1 MGAIGQWVKNQAS
14 RAWDS
19 VQNIGDKFSTAI
31 GKVQGYVGTA
41 FEVAKNGSTFV
52 GLQYSSIGTIRS
64 AIRNYVTG
72 VQKVL
77 ADLNTKA
84 SNKNALKGEVA
95 AAADAY
101 VKAVSDVAQ
110 AYVSALLAYSDRMYE
125 YGEEYKKA
133 DTNLASTVS
142 EEASALSSSAETYQ
156 EKYNQQ

>member
-1 MGAIGQWVKNQAS
+1 MGAIEKFVKNQAG
-14 RAWDS
+14 RAIDK
-19 VQNIGDKFSTAI
+19 VQSFTDTIKSSLGR
-31 GKVQGYVGTA
+31 VQGYMGTA
-41 FEVAKNGSTFV
+41 MEVAKNGETFV

-156 EKYNQQ
+156 EKYNQ